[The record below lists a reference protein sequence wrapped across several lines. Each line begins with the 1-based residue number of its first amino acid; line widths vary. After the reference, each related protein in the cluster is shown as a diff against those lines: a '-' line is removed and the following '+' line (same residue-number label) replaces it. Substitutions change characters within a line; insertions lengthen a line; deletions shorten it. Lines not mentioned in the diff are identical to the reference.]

1 MNDLETAKKKIIYKA
16 SHRSSKEMDILLG
29 KFTMKYIDL
38 FDEIELT
45 LFDEILECEDEEIY
59 QWILGKNG
67 APQQPTNRV
76 LQLLKDSSLNHL

>member
-1 MNDLETAKKKIIYKA
+1 MNDLEITKKKIIYKA

-67 APQQPTNRV
+67 TPQQPTNRV